1 MTSVSAVYKV
11 ANLYY
16 NINMNREKY
25 HDRRRKKFAELR
37 TNRVDSAYEYYCSLS
52 DEEKQI
58 SKHAFS
64 RKLANHL
71 SIGTGV
77 ARNVTNNL
85 IAEYKVE
92 FVKYKM
98 SSHSLGFT
106 GKKHSAETRAKIAA
120 ASIKCNAA
128 RAIKCKEQGI
138 NYRHY
143 KQDADAKIEVVNFS
157 NDYRLKSISSDKI
170 II

>member
-1 MTSVSAVYKV
+1 
-11 ANLYY
+11 
-16 NINMNREKY
+16 MNRSEY
-25 HDRRRKKFAELR
+25 HNIRRKKFAELAK
-37 TNRVDSAYEYYCSLS
+37 NRVDAAYEFYCQLS

-71 SIGTGV
+71 SIGTGI

-98 SSHSLGFT
+98 SSHSRGFT

-128 RAIKCKEQGI
+128 RAIMCKEQGL
-138 NYRHY
+138 NYRNY
-143 KQDADAKIEVVNFS
+143 VKDADKNIDVNDFC
-157 NDYRLKSISSDKI
+157 KSRVKAIDSSKI

>member
-1 MTSVSAVYKV
+1 
-11 ANLYY
+11 
-16 NINMNREKY
+16 MNRSEY
-25 HDRRRKKFAELR
+25 HSTRRKKFAELAK
-37 TNRVDSAYEYYCSLS
+37 NRVDAAYEYYCSLS

-71 SIGTGV
+71 NIGTGI

-98 SSHSLGFT
+98 SYHSRGFT
-106 GKKHSAETRAKIAA
+106 GKKHSAETRAKISA

-128 RAIKCKEQGI
+128 RAIACKEQGI
-138 NYRHY
+138 NYRNF
-143 KQDADAKIEVVNFS
+143 KQDADKQIDVANFS
-157 NDYRLKSISSDKI
+157 KTFNNNTRISSISSDKI

>member
-1 MTSVSAVYKV
+1 MRSHGISSERKSKNTCFYKGGT
-11 ANLYY
+11 
-16 NINMNREKY
+16 
-25 HDRRRKKFAELR
+25 RKLLADFVGV
-37 TNRVDSAYEYYCSLS
+37 TTQ
-52 DEEKQI
+52 EEGGLGQH
-58 SKHAFS
+58 SFS

-92 FVKYKM
+92 FCKYKQN
-98 SSHSLGFT
+98 SSRSARFT
-106 GKKHSAETRAKIAA
+106 GKKHSAETRAKIAK
-120 ASIKCNAA
+120 STIERNKA
-128 RAIKCKEQGI
+128 RAINCAEQGI

-143 KQDADAKIEVVNFS
+143 KQDADKQIEVANFC
-157 NDYRLKSISSDKI
+157 NNTRINSISSDKI

>member
-1 MTSVSAVYKV
+1 
-11 ANLYY
+11 
-16 NINMNREKY
+16 MNRTEY
-25 HDRRRKKFAELR
+25 HNQRRKKFAELAK
-37 TNRVDSAYEYYCSLS
+37 NRVDDAHDFYCQLS
-52 DEEKQI
+52 DEDKQI

-71 SIGTGV
+71 SIGMGI
-77 ARNVTNNL
+77 ARNVTNTL

-92 FVKYKM
+92 FCKYKM
-98 SSHSLGFT
+98 SSHSHGFT

-143 KQDADAKIEVVNFS
+143 KQDADKNIEVADFSKTFS
-157 NDYRLKSISSDKI
+157 NNTRISSISSDNI

>member
-1 MTSVSAVYKV
+1 
-11 ANLYY
+11 
-16 NINMNREKY
+16 MNRTEY
-25 HDRRRKKFAELR
+25 HNTRRKKFAELAK
-37 TNRVDSAYEYYCSLS
+37 NRVDSAYEYYCALS

-64 RKLANHL
+64 RKLATHL

-98 SSHSLGFT
+98 SSSHSRGFT

-128 RAIKCKEQGI
+128 RAIKCKEQGL
-138 NYRHY
+138 NYRNY
-143 KQDADAKIEVVNFS
+143 KQDADKNIDVANFS
-157 NDYRLKSISSDKI
+157 KTFNNNTRISSISSENI

>member
-1 MTSVSAVYKV
+1 
-11 ANLYY
+11 
-16 NINMNREKY
+16 MNRTEY
-25 HDRRRKKFAELR
+25 HNTRRKKFADLGK
-37 TNRVDSAYEYYCSLS
+37 NRVDSAYEYYCQLS

-98 SSHSLGFT
+98 SSHSRGFT

-138 NYRHY
+138 NYRNY
-143 KQDADAKIEVVNFS
+143 VKDADKQIEVVNFCNNTRIS
-157 NDYRLKSISSDKI
+157 SISSDKI